1 MIIRPNWLMVEYAQ
15 MRLMSRLTM
24 AMVEA
29 KIMEMVPMVKNM
41 VIASGEWLKKGKR
54 RAKR

>member
-1 MIIRPNWLMVEYAQ
+1 MIIKPNWLMVEYAQ
-15 MRLMSRLTM
+15 TRLMSRLTM

-29 KIMEMVPMVKNM
+29 KSMEIVPMARKTVM
-41 VIASGEWLKKGKR
+41 ASGEWLKKGKR